1 MSRFARF
8 MKNNKKIK
16 QNALHPVTKSL
27 CDEQGNPL
35 EWEFKHISTKE
46 NEEIRESCIKEV
58 PIPGKPN
65 AYRLKM
71 QSSMYVQKLIAA
83 SVVVPDL
90 YDAELQN
97 SYGVKLP
104 EDLLLALVA
113 APRDYNELAMYVQK
127 FQGFDVSLEDKVE
140 EAKN

>member
-71 QSSMYVQKLIAA
+71 QSSMYVQK
-83 SVVVPDL
+83 
-90 YDAELQN
+90 
-97 SYGVKLP
+97 
-104 EDLLLALVA
+104 
-113 APRDYNELAMYVQK
+113 